1 MDSRTRK
8 LVSAVERLSAIWG
21 PASGL
26 LLALTFG
33 TMACYK
39 MEPVGETRTESKT
52 VQLGAA
58 KAVRV
63 NLKMGAGELKVAG
76 GASDLLNADFTYN
89 VPRWK
94 PEVQY
99 DVTGDTGQLTVQQPP
114 GSEGHGGR
122 TRYEWDLRLNNQ
134 VPMEMTVDLG
144 AGSTN
149 LDLAG
154 LELGKLKV
162 NIGAGETTI
171 NLDGKWKNDLEAS
184 IHGGVGEAT
193 LKLPRDVGVHVVA
206 HGGLGAINASGFS
219 KDGDAYVNE
228 AYGKS
233 PVTLRIEVEGGIGE
247 INLEMGQSSG
257 VV

>member
-1 MDSRTRK
+1 MDSRGLRFVLRTAR
-8 LVSAVERLSAIWG
+8 LWAVLGIVVLIFGA
-21 PASGL
+21 
-26 LLALTFG
+26 LA
-33 TMACYK
+33 CDNS
-39 MEPVGETRTESKT
+39 EPVGETRTESKT

-76 GASDLLNADFTYN
+76 GASGLLNADFTYN

-114 GSEGHGGR
+114 GSGGHGGR
-122 TRYEWDLRLNNQ
+122 TRYEWDLRFNNH
-134 VPMEMTVDLG
+134 VPMEMTIDLG

-154 LELGKLKV
+154 LTLGKLKV

-171 NLDGKWKNDLEAS
+171 NLDGKWKNDLAAS
-184 IHGGVGEAT
+184 IHGGVGQAT
-193 LKLPRDVGVHVVA
+193 LKLPRDTGVRVVA
-206 HGGLGAINASGFS
+206 HGGLGAINAAGFS
-219 KDGDAYVNE
+219 KDGDAYVND

-233 PVTLRIEVEGGIGE
+233 PATLRIEVEGGVGE
-247 INLEMGQSSG
+247 INLEMGESSG